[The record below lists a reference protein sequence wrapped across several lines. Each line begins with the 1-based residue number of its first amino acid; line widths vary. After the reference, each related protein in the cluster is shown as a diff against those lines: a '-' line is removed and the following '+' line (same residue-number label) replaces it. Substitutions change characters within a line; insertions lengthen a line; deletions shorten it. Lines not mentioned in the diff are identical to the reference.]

1 MKPDCAENGELIL
14 RELAALREQVA
25 ALVRHLRD
33 NKRKARQ
40 RVGTVRE
47 RSAER
52 SRIAGHR
59 PSEVGKA
66 RIRKLLLR

>member
-1 MKPDCAENGELIL
+1 MSRDSAENGDLIL

-47 RSAER
+47 RSAAR
-52 SRIAGHR
+52 VADHR
-59 PSEVGKA
+59 PSELERA